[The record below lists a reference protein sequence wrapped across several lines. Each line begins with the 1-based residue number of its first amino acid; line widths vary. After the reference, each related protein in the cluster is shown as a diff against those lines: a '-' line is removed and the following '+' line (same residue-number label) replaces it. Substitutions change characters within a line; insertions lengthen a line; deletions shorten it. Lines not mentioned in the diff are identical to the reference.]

1 MAANQTLAET
11 VEVNEAVEKAKDF
24 WAKFSKPIIYVG
36 SALILLIGG
45 WYAYLNFVKAPNNE
59 KAAELIFPAE
69 QVFDKMTQG
78 GFNKDSINL
87 VLNGGGPVTT
97 GVLKLIKNYG
107 GTASGNRA
115 HFIAGACYL
124 YSGDFNNAVKH
135 LKDFSTNATQVQTSA
150 YLLLADAYSE
160 LKKNDDAL
168 DYYKKA
174 VAVNSKDEFMTPE
187 ALFKAGLFAD
197 ATGKSKE
204 AIDFFKR
211 IKEEFPKNGHAN
223 EVDKYLARLG
233 VIE

>member
-1 MAANQTLAET
+1 MAENQTIVEN

-24 WAKFSKPIIYVG
+24 WAQFSKPIIYVG

-97 GVLKLIKNYG
+97 GVLKLINNYG
-107 GTASGNRA
+107 GTAAGNRA
-115 HFIAGACYL
+115 HYIAGACYL

-174 VAVNSKDEFMTPE
+174 VAVNTKDEFMTPE

-204 AIDFFKR
+204 AIEFFKR
-211 IKEEFPKNGHAN
+211 IKEEFPKNSHAT

-233 VIE
+233 VTE

>member
-1 MAANQTLAET
+1 MAEKQAIVEN

-24 WAKFSKPIIYVG
+24 WAKFSRPIIYVG

-45 WYAYLNFVKAPNNE
+45 WYAYLNFVKVPNNE

-78 GFNKDSINL
+78 GFNKDSINM
-87 VLNGGGPVTT
+87 VLNGGGSVTT
-97 GVLKLIKNYG
+97 GVLKLINNYG
-107 GTASGNRA
+107 GTAAGNRA

-160 LKKNDDAL
+160 LKKNDDAF

-204 AIDFFKR
+204 AIEFFKK
-211 IKEEFPKNGHAN
+211 IKEEFPKNGHAT

-233 VIE
+233 AID

>member
-1 MAANQTLAET
+1 MAEKQTIVET
-11 VEVNEAVEKAKDF
+11 VEVNETIEKAKDF

-36 SALILLIGG
+36 SAMILLIGG
-45 WYAYLNFVKAPNNE
+45 WYAYLNFVKVPNNE

-69 QVFDKMTQG
+69 QLFDKMTQG
-78 GFNKDSINL
+78 GFNKDSINM

-97 GVLKLIKNYG
+97 GVLKLINNYG
-107 GTASGNRA
+107 GTTAGNRA

-168 DYYKKA
+168 EYYKKA

-204 AIDFFKR
+204 AIEFFKR
-211 IKEEFPKNGHAN
+211 IKEDFPKSGHAT

-233 VIE
+233 MIE

>member
-1 MAANQTLAET
+1 MAEKQTNVENE
-11 VEVNEAVEKAKDF
+11 EVNENVEKAKDF

-45 WYAYLNFVKAPNNE
+45 WYAYLNFVKVPNNE

-69 QVFDKMTQG
+69 QLFDKMTQG
-78 GFNKDSINL
+78 GFNKDSIKL

-97 GVLKLIKNYG
+97 GVLKLINNYG
-107 GTASGNRA
+107 GTAAGNRA

-204 AIDFFKR
+204 AIEFFKR
-211 IKEEFPKNGHAN
+211 IKEDFPKSGHAT

-233 VIE
+233 MIE

>member
-1 MAANQTLAET
+1 MAEKQPIVET

-24 WAKFSKPIIYVG
+24 WSKFSKPIIYVG

-45 WYAYLNFVKAPNNE
+45 WFAYLNFVKAPNNE

-69 QVFDKMTQG
+69 QLFDKMTQG
-78 GFNKDSINL
+78 GFNKDSIKL

-97 GVLKLIKNYG
+97 GVLKLINNYG
-107 GTASGNRA
+107 GTAAGNRA

-204 AIDFFKR
+204 AIEFFKR
-211 IKEEFPKNGHAN
+211 IKEDFPKSGHAN

-233 VIE
+233 TIE

>member
-1 MAANQTLAET
+1 MLEKQAIVEN

-24 WAKFSKPIIYVG
+24 WAKFSRPIIYVG

-45 WYAYLNFVKAPNNE
+45 WYAYLNFVKVPNNE

-78 GFNKDSINL
+78 GFNKDSINM

-97 GVLKLIKNYG
+97 GVLKLINNYG
-107 GTASGNRA
+107 GTTAGNRA

-174 VAVNSKDEFMTPE
+174 VAVNNKDEFMTPE
-187 ALFKAGLFAD
+187 ALFKAALFAD

-204 AIDFFKR
+204 AIEFFKR
-211 IKEEFPKNGHAN
+211 IKDEFPKNGHAT

-233 VIE
+233 AID